1 MIRKTIH
8 FTGRVQGVGFR
19 YTAQALARD
28 FAVSGYVKNLPD
40 GRVLLEVEGEPDEI
54 DRFVDRVRAQMSGYV
69 RNVESVDSAPTGEY
83 KDFRVEH

>member
-8 FTGRVQGVGFR
+8 FSGRVQGVGFR

-69 RNVESVDSAPTGEY
+69 RNIESVDGAPTGEY